1 MPYLLAIL
9 FSGFLGGA
17 VRGLV
22 GFIKHQQ
29 SYKDVPFRPLYFISM
44 LSLSGFIGLLA
55 AWITEDLGVT
65 FLGMDRLSASVAFIL
80 GYAGGDL
87 MENLFKIIIRQPSI
101 YKIPKLPKS
110 LS

>member
-1 MPYLLAIL
+1 MSYLLIIL
-9 FSGFLGGA
+9 FAGFLGGT

-44 LSLSGFIGLLA
+44 ISLSGFIGLLA
-55 AWITEDLGVT
+55 AWVTEDLGVT
-65 FLGMDRLSASVAFIL
+65 FLGLDQLSASVAFVL

-87 MENLFKIIIRQPSI
+87 VENLFKIIIRQPSL
-101 YKIPKLPKS
+101 YKIPKFPGD
-110 LS
+110 